1 MDDDVIDLS
10 HLPREAF
17 LNRLRQLSDLSSC
30 PCNTCRAIC
39 DRYDTI
45 DKCDAYQLWY
55 AERVAIRERFM
66 TKISREDT
74 IAKLREI
81 QDKRTHCQCSRDKVI
96 EKIAFDYAIKVVEMM
111 PEDE

>member
-1 MDDDVIDLS
+1 MPFFVAAHPSGSHFRRKIMDDDVIDLS
-10 HLPREAF
+10 HLPRDAF

-55 AERVAIRERFM
+55 AERVAIRERFYDENQQRRHHKK
-66 TKISREDT
+66 TKRNST
-74 IAKLREI
+74 G
-81 QDKRTHCQCSRDKVI
+81 
-96 EKIAFDYAIKVVEMM
+96 
-111 PEDE
+111 

>member
-17 LNRLRQLSDLSSC
+17 MNRLRQLSDLSSC

-45 DKCDAYQLWY
+45 DKCEAYQLWY
-55 AERVAIRERFM
+55 AERVAIRERFYDENQPRRNHKK
-66 TKISREDT
+66 TKRNP
-74 IAKLREI
+74 
-81 QDKRTHCQCSRDKVI
+81 KR
-96 EKIAFDYAIKVVEMM
+96 
-111 PEDE
+111 